1 MRRGLRR
8 RVRREGVRGR
18 GKKRGVR
25 RDEGEEEG

>member
-1 MRRGLRR
+1 MRRGVRR

-18 GKKRGVR
+18 DEKRGVR